1 MNRSWLL
8 AVPLLVLSKGVSAGV
23 SPMTVSGSSALGRAS
38 LVAEQ
43 SPTIQSGRPIETM
56 EQLPSGS

>member
-23 SPMTVSGSSALGRAS
+23 SPMTVSGSSALGAGLTGRRTVADDPIRAPNRNHG
-38 LVAEQ
+38 A
-43 SPTIQSGRPIETM
+43 TTKW
-56 EQLPSGS
+56 